1 MSKTTTITIRVD
13 PKVKKEAETTLHKLG
28 LTTSQAVSLFLRQ
41 VSLARGLPFAV
52 LLPDNENSEDETPNA
67 ETLAAI
73 DDLIHRRNVKVF
85 NSVDD
90 AFKELE
96 I

>member
-1 MSKTTTITIRVD
+1 MSKTSTVTIRVD
-13 PKVKKEAETTLHKLG
+13 PKVKKEAETTFHKLG
-28 LTTSQAVSLFLRQ
+28 ITTSQAVTMFLRQ
-41 VSLARGLPFAV
+41 VSLAKGLPFAV
-52 LLPDNENSEDETPNA
+52 LLPDDELPEGETPNP

-85 NSVDD
+85 NSVDQ
-90 AFKELE
+90 AFKDLE